1 MDDVELAEIVA
12 RVGCLYVKRGLSPP
26 FHLRDAARRWMGLSQ
41 DEIIEVLER
50 HFAEHRRRYT
60 CGSGDGLFYLVEAA
74 IRAAWQAKHPPIAH
88 ADDEPGRPRRKR
100 SGLRKVHNASG
111 IPDVFVDGGRAARL
125 LRDRESNVER
135 PSGLVG
141 YEDAGDPIGEDE
153 EADS

>member
-1 MDDVELAEIVA
+1 MLARHRRRRPAVLPTSSDRSMGCDMDDVELAEIVA

-41 DEIIEVLER
+41 DEIIEVLEL

-88 ADDEPGRPRRKR
+88 ADDEPGEP
-100 SGLRKVHNASG
+100 L
-111 IPDVFVDGGRAARL
+111 
-125 LRDRESNVER
+125 
-135 PSGLVG
+135 
-141 YEDAGDPIGEDE
+141 
-153 EADS
+153 